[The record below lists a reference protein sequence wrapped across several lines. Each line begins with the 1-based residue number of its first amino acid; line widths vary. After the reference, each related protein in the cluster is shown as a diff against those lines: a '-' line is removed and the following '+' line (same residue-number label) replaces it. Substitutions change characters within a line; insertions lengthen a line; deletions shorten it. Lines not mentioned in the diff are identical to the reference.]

1 MNQKCVLILDDH
13 QLFGES
19 FAVLLEKYTEVETVY
34 TFQGISE
41 LIRFLS
47 QHTRQ
52 KFFIFL
58 DYYLKDT
65 NGLAVLGDV
74 RRLNK
79 LSKIIFLTSVS
90 NWQVVYNIESHF
102 PDAIVSKTSGL
113 DVLLECMQII
123 DKGERYLCPFFQALK
138 SANQDIRLVSFTARE
153 LEILR
158 FFVSGHTIAETAE
171 KTFLSRHTI
180 VAHRRNMMAKAKC
193 TSINQL
199 LNYVNQCKLV

>member
-34 TFQGISE
+34 TFQAISD

-47 QHTRQ
+47 QHSRQ
-52 KFFIFL
+52 RFFIFL

-65 NGLAVLGDV
+65 NGLAVLSDI

-90 NWQVVYNIESHF
+90 NWQVVYNIESHL

-113 DVLLECMQII
+113 DVLLECLQTV
-123 DKGERYLCPFFQALK
+123 DKGQRYLCPFFEELK
-138 SANQDIRLVSFTARE
+138 SENQDSHLISFTARE
-153 LEILR
+153 LDILR
-158 FFVSGHTIAETAE
+158 FFVAGYTIAETAE
-171 KTFLSRHTI
+171 RTFLSRHTI

-199 LNYVNQCKLV
+199 LNYSNQFKLV